1 LLGRILNRGSSTVK
15 TETADELL
23 AEIEELS
30 DRNREQ
36 PELDLDRRILHLRQR
51 AGAALAREADGRAE
65 LVEPDYDRLPPDA
78 DLPEVSGNDLTP
90 GLIRAALLS
99 HGGLLVRALVD
110 PADAARLAGELDRAV
125 AARDAVADGRAPAE
139 EGYYEEL
146 QPLPTQ
152 GPMGVRVT
160 AGGGVLAMDA
170 PRVNFELVELLEQ
183 ANMRELVSEYLG
195 ERPALSSHKTTLR
208 KAMPQVGGGWHQDG
222 KFMGDVNTLNLWVSL
237 SHCGDTAPGLD
248 LVPRRL
254 DHIVDTGTDAT
265 DLVAIQVPREKA
277 EELAGEAGIQRPIFE
292 PGDAVFFD
300 HLYLHATAAEPEMPN
315 PRFALE
321 CWFFGP
327 SAFPEGYL
335 PLAY

>member
-1 LLGRILNRGSSTVK
+1 MLGRLLNRRSSGIG

-23 AEIEELS
+23 AQIEELS
-30 DRNREQ
+30 WENRES
-36 PELDLDRRILHLRQR
+36 PDFELDRRILHLRQR
-51 AGAALAREADGRAE
+51 AGAALAREADERPE
-65 LVEPDYDRLPPDA
+65 LIEPDYDGLPAEA
-78 DLPEVSGNDLTP
+78 DLPEVSGEELTA
-90 GLIRAALLS
+90 GLIRGALVR
-99 HGGLLVRALVD
+99 HGALLVRGLVD
-110 PADAARLAGELDRAV
+110 RDDATRLAGELDRAV
-125 AARDAVADGRAPAE
+125 AARDAVAEGRSLGEP
-139 EGYYEEL
+139 GYFEEL
-146 QPLPTQ
+146 EPLPDQ
-152 GPMGVRVT
+152 PPMAARVT

-170 PRVNFELVELLEQ
+170 PRVNFRLVELLEQ
-183 ANMRELVSEYLG
+183 ANMREIVTEYLG

-254 DHIVDTGTDAT
+254 EEIVDTGTDAT
-265 DLVAIQVPREKA
+265 DLVSIQIPREKA
-277 EELAGEAGIQRPIFE
+277 AELSGEAGILRPIFE

-327 SAFPEGYL
+327 SAFPEDYL